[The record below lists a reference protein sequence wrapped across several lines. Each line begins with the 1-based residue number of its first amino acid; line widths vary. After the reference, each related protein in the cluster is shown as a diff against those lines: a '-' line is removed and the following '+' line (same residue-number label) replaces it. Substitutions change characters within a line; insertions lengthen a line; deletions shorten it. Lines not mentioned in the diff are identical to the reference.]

1 MTPIAAKSPNIT
13 ISLWQKGNMSSY
25 ELQLYPK
32 CDTESTNQAQSQLV
46 NKMSRHPPMH
56 SPLFIPLKP
65 HKQ

>member
-32 CDTESTNQAQSQLV
+32 YDTESTNQA
-46 NKMSRHPPMH
+46 
-56 SPLFIPLKP
+56 
-65 HKQ
+65 